1 VRVAIAGAGIGGLT
15 LAASLARSGHEVELL
30 EQASAFGEVGAGI
43 QISPNAVRVLAAL
56 GLGNA
61 LAAVG
66 TRPERAVVRRW
77 ADDRELGATALG
89 GVILERH
96 RYPYYNVFRP
106 DLIEV
111 LATALDGVTVRFGA
125 DVVAL
130 RGAGVE
136 LAGGD
141 VVEADVVVGAD
152 GIHSAVRAALLGPT
166 AARFSGLTAYRAL
179 VPGAAVADL
188 AVEVT
193 NRMGPGRHLVSY
205 FVGRDRRYYNL
216 VCVVPEATWAIESWT
231 EPGSLDDLRAH
242 FAGWSAGVGRLLDHV
257 VAPVYRWALHD
268 RRPLAAWS
276 QGAVTLL
283 GDACHPMLPFMAQ
296 GACQAIE
303 DAAVLTR
310 CLDDGGDDVPA
321 ALLRYEALRLPRTA
335 RLQRLSWRNATTY
348 HLPDGDEQRARDARL
363 ADGDTG
369 GASDWLYGYDALTVD
384 LSAVG

>member
-1 VRVAIAGAGIGGLT
+1 MLGSAI
-15 LAASLARSGHEVELL
+15 S
-30 EQASAFGEVGAGI
+30 Q
-43 QISPNAVRVLAAL
+43 
-56 GLGNA
+56 
-61 LAAVG
+61 
-66 TRPERAVVRRW
+66 
-77 ADDRELGATALG
+77 
-89 GVILERH
+89 RH
-96 RYPYYNVFRP
+96 GFPYYNVFRP

-111 LATALDGVTVRFGA
+111 LATATDGVSVRFGA
-125 DVVAL
+125 DVVGP
-130 RGAGVE
+130 RSGGVE

-152 GIHSAVRAALLGPT
+152 GIHSAVRAALFGPT

-188 AVEVT
+188 AVEIT

-216 VCVVPEATWAIESWT
+216 VCVVPEARWDVESWT

-242 FAGWSAGVGRLLDHV
+242 FDGWSAGVARLLDHV
-257 VAPVYRWALHD
+257 VEPVYRWALHD
-268 RRPLAAWS
+268 RQPLEAWS

-310 CLDDGGDDVPA
+310 CLDEADEDVTA
-321 ALLRYEALRLPRTA
+321 ALRRYEALRLPRTA
-335 RLQRLSWRNATTY
+335 RLQRVSWRNATTY
-348 HLPDGDEQRARDARL
+348 HLPDGDDQRARDARL
-363 ADGDTG
+363 ADSENGSG
-369 GASDWLYGYDALTVD
+369 SDWLYGYDASTVD